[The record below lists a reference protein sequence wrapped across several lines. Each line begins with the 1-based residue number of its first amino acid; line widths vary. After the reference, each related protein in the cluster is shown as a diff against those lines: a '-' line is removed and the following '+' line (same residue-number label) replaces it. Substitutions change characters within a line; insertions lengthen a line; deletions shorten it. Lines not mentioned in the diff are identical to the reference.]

1 MSHTDSFWSETS
13 TRSDRQRGSC
23 KRTDA
28 VVLIVASLL
37 RFRRSADSWSLNRV
51 RDRIFRSLDDALGA
65 KMSTPWFAPPDG
77 YDARR
82 FEMDNGDI
90 ALFAWN
96 DHQAYWMGNTET
108 PQILWRTDKFDF
120 ANVPGDIADWAE
132 RELLAQ
138 LHEESPWLSE
148 YPHLSWYFLPVF
160 LSKDGRETS
169 REFFK
174 THAAGFPIDDA
185 EPALEFYESFL
196 ATGVLDDYRHLMAGK
211 LGTSEGLNL
220 IRMTAAMGEFNA
232 AYLLHTAGY
241 DIEPEAPV
249 STGHSLDFRV
259 ETAEGAHLAEVT
271 HPAPP
276 HRRSTSSA
284 VEAVKRTAETK
295 VDGQLDAH
303 GGGVLLLVD
312 CTSFT
317 DEEWE
322 HVKAAEPAVGHRPAI
337 VYRLRPDGTVA
348 GYGDGQVPLDLGA
361 LA

>member
-1 MSHTDSFWSETS
+1 M
-13 TRSDRQRGSC
+13 
-23 KRTDA
+23 
-28 VVLIVASLL
+28 ASLL
-37 RFRRSADSWSLNRV
+37 RFRRSTESWSEGRV
-51 RDRIFRSLDDALGA
+51 TDRIYRSLDDALGA
-65 KMSTPWFAPPDG
+65 EMTTPWFAPPAD
-77 YDARR
+77 YEARR

-90 ALFAWN
+90 ALFAWTEG
-96 DHQAYWMGNTET
+96 QAYWMGNTET
-108 PQILWRTDKFDF
+108 PEVLWRTEKYGFGE
-120 ANVPGDIADWAE
+120 VPAGIADWAE

-138 LHEESPWLSE
+138 LHEESPWLAD

-169 REFFK
+169 RAFFAE
-174 THAAGFPIDDA
+174 HAAGFPIEDA

-196 ATGVLDDYRHLMAGK
+196 ASGVLDDYRHLMAGK

-232 AYLLHTAGY
+232 AYVLDAAGY
-241 DIEPEAPV
+241 EIEPEAPV

-259 ETAEGAHLAEVT
+259 ETNDGAHLAEVT

-276 HRRSTSSA
+276 HRRSANSA
-284 VEAVKRTAETK
+284 VEAVKSTARTK

-317 DEEWE
+317 EAEWDQ
-322 HVKAAEPAVGHRPAI
+322 VKANEPAVGHRPAV
-337 VYRLRPDGTVA
+337 VYRLRPEGTVS
-348 GYGDGQVPLDLGA
+348 GYADGRVPIDLG
-361 LA
+361 LLS

>member
-1 MSHTDSFWSETS
+1 
-13 TRSDRQRGSC
+13 
-23 KRTDA
+23 
-28 VVLIVASLL
+28 
-37 RFRRSADSWSLNRV
+37 
-51 RDRIFRSLDDALGA
+51 
-65 KMSTPWFAPPDG
+65 MSTPWFAPPAE

-82 FEMDNGDI
+82 FEMNNGDI
-90 ALFAWN
+90 ALFAWT
-96 DHQAYWMGNTET
+96 DDQAYWMGNTET
-108 PQILWRTDKFDF
+108 PEILWRTEKFGF
-120 ANVPGDIADWAE
+120 QEVPEAIADWAE

-138 LHEESPWLSE
+138 LHEESPWLKE

-169 REFFK
+169 RTFFAE
-174 THAAGFPIDDA
+174 HAAGFPIEDA
-185 EPALEFYESFL
+185 GPALDFYEEFL
-196 ATGVLDDYRHLMAGK
+196 ATGVLDEYRHLMAGK

-232 AYLLHTAGY
+232 AYLLDAAGY

-259 ETAEGAHLAEVT
+259 VTTDGALLAEVT

-276 HRRSTSSA
+276 HRRSANSA
-284 VEAVKRTAETK
+284 VEAVKLTAATK

-317 DEEWE
+317 EDEWE
-322 HVKAAEPAVGHRPAI
+322 QVKAAEPAVGHRPAV
-337 VYRLRPDGTVA
+337 VYRLRPEGSVS
-348 GYGDGQVPLDLGA
+348 GYADGQVPLDLGM
-361 LA
+361 LS